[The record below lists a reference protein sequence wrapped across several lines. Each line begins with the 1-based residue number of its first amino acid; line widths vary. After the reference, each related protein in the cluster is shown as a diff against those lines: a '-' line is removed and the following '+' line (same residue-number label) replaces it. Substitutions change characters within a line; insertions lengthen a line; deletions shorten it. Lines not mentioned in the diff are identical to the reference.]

1 MNGFWGSEIETE
13 GYQKKNKN
21 EEEELTSLDPR
32 LAMIDTRD
40 HLASGLYRVMTSTME
55 LILIVSKTAR
65 PFKALVSRS
74 GGISSYEAHY
84 GLTITS

>member
-1 MNGFWGSEIETE
+1 MGFGAAKLKPKVTK
-13 GYQKKNKN
+13 KKNKN